1 MGTSIAREI
10 DDQILYPDDDGEPMS
25 DNTIQF
31 RWICLIVEG
40 LEFLF
45 RDRPEVFV
53 AGNLLWYARER
64 AAEIRMAPD
73 AMVAFGRPKGERG
86 SYKQWLEGGVPPHV
100 VFEVRSP
107 GNTPVEMAR
116 KLRFYD
122 EHGVQEYYFFDPD
135 GRSLEG
141 WLRREGRLEEIPNV
155 RGWVSPLL
163 GIRFE
168 PEGPEG
174 LTIYHPDGSPFS
186 TALEAREDALEAR
199 EEAAEAREDALEAR
213 QEAREERRRKR
224 VERRR
229 AEAAE
234 IRAEAERQRAV
245 AEAQRA
251 EVESQRAEVEARRA
265 EAERQ
270 RAERLAARLRE
281 LGESID

>member
-1 MGTSIAREI
+1 MATSIAREI

-45 RDRPEVFV
+45 RDRPDVFV

-64 AAEIRMAPD
+64 AAEVRMAPD

-86 SYKQWLEGGVPPHV
+86 SYKQWLEGGTPPHV
-100 VFEVRSP
+100 VFEIRSP
-107 GNTPVEMAR
+107 GNTPAEMER

-122 EHGVQEYYFFDPD
+122 EHGVREYYFFDPD

-141 WLRREGRLEEIPNV
+141 WIRREGRLEEIADV
-155 RGWVSPLL
+155 RGWASPLL

-174 LTIYHPDGSPFS
+174 LTIYHPDGTPFS

-199 EEAAEAREDALEAR
+199 EEATEAREQALEAR

-224 VERRR
+224 AERRR

-251 EVESQRAEVEARRA
+251 SAEAQRAD
-265 EAERQ
+265 AERQ
-270 RAERLAARLRE
+270 RAERLEARLRE